1 MQIANKPATT
11 SSHTVS
17 IDVLLDI
24 IRILFNNRLHWQV
37 EGINEQEGTLLVQIT
52 HQQGNPKHQKALQNI
67 IGILGDYNYYVKG
80 TPQDEAIN
88 Y

>member
-1 MQIANKPATT
+1 MQSANKPATT
-11 SSHTVS
+11 SSHTIP

-24 IRILFNNRLHWQV
+24 IRILFNNSLHWQV
-37 EGINEQEGTLLVQIT
+37 EGINEQEGTLLVQISQ
-52 HQQGNPKHQKALQNI
+52 QQGNPKHQKALQNI

-80 TPQDEAIN
+80 TPQDEALD

>member
-1 MQIANKPATT
+1 MQSANKPATT
-11 SSHTVS
+11 SSHTIP

-24 IRILFNNRLHWQV
+24 IRILFNNRLHWQA

-52 HQQGNPKHQKALQNI
+52 HQQVNPKHHKALQNI
-67 IGILGDYNYYVKG
+67 IGILGDYNYYVKCA
-80 TPQDEAIN
+80 PQDEALD

>member
-11 SSHTVS
+11 SSHTIP

-37 EGINEQEGTLLVQIT
+37 EAINEQESTLLVQISQ
-52 HQQGNPKHQKALQNI
+52 QQGNPKHQKALQNI

-80 TPQDEAIN
+80 TPQDEAID

>member
-1 MQIANKPATT
+1 MQSANKPATT
-11 SSHTVS
+11 SSHTIP

-37 EGINEQEGTLLVQIT
+37 EGINEQEGTLLVQIS
-52 HQQGNPKHQKALQNI
+52 QQQSNPKHQKALQNI

-80 TPQDEAIN
+80 APQDEALD